1 MKLPFR
7 LSLPFGSAP
16 LPPPPPPPA
25 TVTAAAVAVSTL
37 VSLWLLFLSVAPSR
51 GFRFSK
57 DTVWRIMP
65 FSISALG
72 ISKLA
77 LSYSCQRD
85 VPAIVDD
92 TMGDIPVT
100 AFSLLLSSEVVAYV
114 FSSVGPRRHFSFLRV
129 PAMIVHATT
138 LLYYVWEPYTGAFA
152 LDDAFGRALF
162 PLRYVMWTISVT
174 LMSVSVYFV
183 CESIMNKRVR
193 GMPSWRLEDADAL
206 HAQLVSVLQAC
217 VGTFASGFLASAITL
232 DAATAGALALLPN
245 GFMAVLSCA
254 CMYHMLA
261 NLGEMLFRAQENALV
276 KLSGVSRQIFLVRTA
291 ITCVWCMFPIVW
303 FAAAANLI
311 NEQWEHVGYVVSDL
325 TAKYLLLF
333 VYITTVSNE

>member
-1 MKLPFR
+1 
-7 LSLPFGSAP
+7 
-16 LPPPPPPPA
+16 
-25 TVTAAAVAVSTL
+25 
-37 VSLWLLFLSVAPSR
+37 
-51 GFRFSK
+51 
-57 DTVWRIMP
+57 
-65 FSISALG
+65 
-72 ISKLA
+72 
-77 LSYSCQRD
+77 

-100 AFSLLLSSEVVAYV
+100 AFSLLLSSEVVACVHRAPITTTPCPRPAAVRATAPGGPLPRFAGPADV

-183 CESIMNKRVR
+183 CESIVNKRVR

-291 ITCVWCMFPIVW
+291 ITCVWCMFPAVW

-311 NEQWEHVGYVVSDL
+311 NEKWEHVGYVVSDL